1 MRFSSITAISV
12 YILFCFAAEGVCKPP
27 AREPVPAGVI
37 EPKTDAESGRTRF
50 LQNALT
56 QAERQ
61 WLKAHPRL
69 KVGVVKDRPPFEFA
83 DAQGMVHGMVP
94 DYLQLIADRLQVSF
108 VMVAKKGD
116 RPVSWGEVLAA
127 VQNRKID
134 FYPIMIQ
141 SPVLSEYLDFTPPY
155 IHYPWV
161 LIARSSRGKP
171 QKIEDFYGKKIAAV
185 DAFLLRE
192 KLAAHHPQLDM
203 IPINDPLAGL
213 TAVANGHIDAFVVNA
228 AVGAYLIRQ
237 HGFKQLELTGLT
249 GDHDASLRMG
259 VRNDLPL
266 LTAILAKAIRSL
278 TPEEHAA
285 THNQWISVDFEK
297 GVDWLGFFKIAALPA
312 MAALGIIILITMAN
326 RRLKKE
332 MAKRAEA
339 EIEAMETREDFRII
353 ADYTYGLESWH
364 DETGRLRWMNPAS
377 KRISGYTFEECMA
390 MPDFPFPIIAPEDRF
405 KWNDIQASFLRREPG
420 SGVILKIIRKDGA
433 GRWMFLSWN
442 PVFRDDGTFY
452 GTRISCHDYTQRMQ
466 MEQAVQESEAHT
478 RYLLESV
485 GGGVLFVNTKGVFSF
500 VNNNALSMLGY
511 TREEMLGQH
520 IDALIHHTHKDG
532 SLCTKEN
539 CRLYQAYA
547 GQTPVHASWDIFWKK
562 DKTSIPVEYFANPVY
577 KHDSLIGAVISF
589 LDITRRIHADKQ
601 IQRGRE
607 RLDFSLETANAY
619 YWEYDFK
626 KDVLTYRAESFYA
639 RNGYPENEIPRNH
652 ADYLAIVHPDDRSLF
667 DNASD
672 QYHQSRKSVFTVD
685 YRIKSKTSGWIWL
698 HSVGRAIEWDHRG
711 QAVVTAGLTQDITEQ
726 KNLIEQLNQSREWL
740 NFSLKAAGA
749 FYWQLDRRTNR
760 LNYDSTHFFKQLGLS
775 EQDIPQTDREYIS
788 LVCPDDQDRFI
799 QAVEAHNKGEATGI
813 NIDYR
818 MTRRHGGWTWVNTV
832 SRTIE
837 WDDQGRV
844 ICIAGLTTDIT
855 ERQALLE
862 QVQQA
867 GERLNFALKAAN
879 SIYWEH
885 DLVTDDLS
893 YSSDDMLVRHGYT
906 KENIPR
912 TMAQFHALVHPEDLA
927 VAVQQTQLHYEG
939 KIPSFGYDY
948 RIKTPDGKWA
958 WFNSTGRIIERDG
971 QGQIVK
977 RGGITLDITERMTLL
992 EKIRQ
997 SQERLRIISEYTY
1010 DWQSWQDI
1018 KEGMVW
1024 MNKAVE
1030 RISGYSVR
1038 ECMDMKDYPRPL
1050 FDEENFRLYQTHTAL
1065 ALQGKGRQEAI
1076 LRLTRKD
1083 HQNIWIQSSWEP
1095 IFDETGRVT
1104 GLVGATKDISE
1115 RKKAEAK
1122 LRLMSKVFAEAAD
1135 PIQILDLDH
1144 NIMDFNEAT
1153 VRAYGY
1159 ERHELL
1165 GRKAWLMVPQ
1175 EIDVRGKA
1183 LFHRCL
1189 NGETVQDVEWFRKK
1203 KDGSVI
1209 PILITLSL
1217 LKDDDGVPVGIAAI
1231 TKDISALKQAEQELK
1246 DHQDHL
1252 EELVE
1257 ARTAELAQA
1266 MRVAEEATQA
1276 KSDFLANMSHEI
1288 RTPLNAVIG
1297 FAHLALQTRLDDT
1310 QFDYIRKIQ
1319 NSSRAL
1325 LGVINDILDFS
1336 KIEAGKL
1343 TMETIEF
1350 SLEEVLETVVNLIGI
1365 KAQEKGIEVIFN
1377 IDPGLPRQFMGDPLR
1392 LGQILTN
1399 LTNNAVKFTETGEII
1414 IGCAIQNRVE
1424 HEIELEFFVQDSGI
1438 GLTQEQQDKLFGA
1451 FTQADSSTTRKYG
1464 GTGLGLFISKC
1475 LVEMMHG
1482 RIWVKSKPG
1491 QGAAFFFTVRLHMA
1505 KIQPARMVE
1514 PDEQFGHSKVLVVDD
1529 NPICRTVLAKM
1540 LESMSFKVSQA
1551 PGAEEGLAELE
1562 AAAKEDPFDLVLM
1575 DWKMP
1580 GMDGLHASRKI
1591 KSALGIKVPSIVMV
1605 SAYAR
1610 EDLMQE
1616 ADNMALDGYLIK
1628 PVSPSLLL
1636 DTIMV
1641 ALGKKSPSSVRHRR
1655 DGGRPGVAAIRGARL
1670 LVAEDNEINQQVARG
1685 ILENNGFRVDM
1696 ANNGRLAIDA
1706 LRTQPYDAV
1715 LMDIHMPEMDGYA
1728 ASREIRKDEKFK
1740 DLPIIAMTAN
1750 AMAGDREKAL
1760 AAGMNDHVA
1769 KPIDVTQLLSVL
1781 GKWVK
1786 KTDRIGTGD
1795 PLKTRDKGKPSGNPL
1810 GPLPGI
1816 NTDDGLDRL
1825 GGDLDLYL
1833 ELLRKFVENQAGAG
1847 ERIQKALDDQDL
1859 ETAQL
1864 LAHTAKGV
1872 AGNIGAE
1879 ALFEAASLLDKVLK
1893 QEDIPSARGLLP
1905 NLNQALTQVIQGIET
1920 GLSDRE
1926 SKEPEDMGT
1935 AASPE
1940 TIKQLLLDLKRLID
1954 DDDTDAG
1961 TLVKQ
1966 LAGALPGEGGKS
1978 LLNRLSKKISGY
1990 DFEGAKEAL
1999 AELCRECKMELDK

>member
-1 MRFSSITAISV
+1 MRVSYITAISV
-12 YILFCFAAEGVCKPP
+12 CILFCFTSEGACKPP

-50 LQNALT
+50 LQKTLT

-83 DAQGMVHGMVP
+83 DALGMVHGMVP

-161 LIARSSRGKP
+161 LIARNNRGKT

-297 GVDWLGFFKIAALPA
+297 GVDWQGFFKIAALPA
-312 MAALGIIILITMAN
+312 MAALGIIILITLAN
-326 RRLKKE
+326 RRLK
-332 MAKRAEA
+332 
-339 EIEAMETREDFRII
+339 
-353 ADYTYGLESWH
+353 
-364 DETGRLRWMNPAS
+364 
-377 KRISGYTFEECMA
+377 
-390 MPDFPFPIIAPEDRF
+390 
-405 KWNDIQASFLRREPG
+405 
-420 SGVILKIIRKDGA
+420 
-433 GRWMFLSWN
+433 
-442 PVFRDDGTFY
+442 
-452 GTRISCHDYTQRMQ
+452 
-466 MEQAVQESEAHT
+466 ESESHT
-478 RYLLESV
+478 RHLLESV
-485 GGGVLFVNTKGVFSF
+485 GGGVLFVDTKGIFSF
-500 VNNNALSMLGY
+500 INNNALSMLGY
-511 TREEMLGQH
+511 TKEEVLGQH
-520 IDALIHHTHKDG
+520 IDALIHHTQQNGD
-532 SLCTKEN
+532 LCTKEN
-539 CRLYQAYA
+539 CRLYPAYA
-547 GQTPVHASWDIFWKK
+547 GREIVRVPQDIFWKK
-562 DKTSIPVEYFANPVY
+562 DETALPVSYLANPVY
-577 KHDSLIGAVISF
+577 RHGRPIGAVITF
-589 LDITRRIHADKQ
+589 MDITRRLNADKQ

-607 RLDFSLETANAY
+607 RLDFSLETANAFS
-619 YWEYDFK
+619 WEYDFR
-626 KDVLTYRAESFYA
+626 KDAMTYRASSFFI
-639 RNGYPENEIPRNH
+639 RNGYSENEIPGNH
-652 ADYLAIVHPDDRSLF
+652 GQYLAIIHPDDRDLF
-667 DNASD
+667 TSASE
-672 QYHQSRKSVFTVD
+672 QYHQSSEAVFSVD
-685 YRIKSKTSGWIWL
+685 HRIKSKTSGWVWL
-698 HSVGRAIEWDHRG
+698 HSVGRAIEWDDQG
-711 QAVVTAGLTQDITEQ
+711 QIVATSGLTQDITEQ
-726 KNLIEQLNQSREWL
+726 KNLIEQL
-740 NFSLKAAGA
+740 
-749 FYWQLDRRTNR
+749 
-760 LNYDSTHFFKQLGLS
+760 
-775 EQDIPQTDREYIS
+775 
-788 LVCPDDQDRFI
+788 
-799 QAVEAHNKGEATGI
+799 
-813 NIDYR
+813 
-818 MTRRHGGWTWVNTV
+818 
-832 SRTIE
+832 
-837 WDDQGRV
+837 
-844 ICIAGLTTDIT
+844 
-855 ERQALLE
+855 
-862 QVQQA
+862 QQA

-893 YSSDDMLVRHGYT
+893 YSSDDMLARHGYT
-906 KENIPR
+906 KENTPR
-912 TMAQFHALVHPEDLA
+912 TMAQFHDLVHPEDLA
-927 VAVQQTQLHYEG
+927 AAVQQTQLHYEG

-948 RIKTPDGKWA
+948 RIKTPDGKWV
-958 WFNSTGRIIERDG
+958 WFNSSGRIIERDD
-971 QGQIVK
+971 QGQPIK
-977 RGGITLDITERMTLL
+977 RGGITLDITERMKLL
-992 EKIRQ
+992 QEVRQ
-997 SQERLRIISEYTY
+997 FQERLRIISDYTY
-1010 DWQSWQDI
+1010 DWQSWLDIQD
-1018 KEGMVW
+1018 GMVW

-1030 RISGYSVR
+1030 RITGYTVQ
-1038 ECMDMKDYPRPL
+1038 ECMEMEDYPRPL
-1050 FDEENFRLYQTHTAL
+1050 FDEENFKLYQKHTSL
-1065 ALQGKGRQEAI
+1065 ALQGQGRQEAV

-1083 HQNIWIQSSWEP
+1083 GQKIWIQSSWEP
-1095 IFDETGRVT
+1095 IFDGTGQVT

-1115 RKKAEAK
+1115 RKKAESK

-1153 VRAYGY
+1153 VTAYGY
-1159 ERHELL
+1159 ERQELL
-1165 GRKAWLMVPQ
+1165 GQKAWLMVPQ
-1175 EIDVRGKA
+1175 ELDDRGKV
-1183 LFHRCL
+1183 LFQRCL
-1189 NGETVQDVEWFRKK
+1189 NGEIVQDVEWLRKK
-1203 KDGSVI
+1203 KNGSVI

-1217 LKDDDGVPVGIAAI
+1217 LKDDEGAPVGMAVI

-1252 EELVE
+1252 EDLVE
-1257 ARTAELAQA
+1257 ERTAELAEA

-1343 TMETIEF
+1343 AMETIEF
-1350 SLEEVLETVVNLIGI
+1350 GLEEVLETVVNLIGI

-1377 IDPGLPRQFMGDPLR
+1377 IDPNLPRQLMGDPLR

-1414 IGCAIQNRVE
+1414 IGCAIQNRLE
-1424 HEIELEFFVQDSGI
+1424 DEIELEFFVQDSGI
-1438 GLTQEQQDKLFGA
+1438 GLTQEQQDKLFEA

-1491 QGAAFFFTVRLHMA
+1491 KGAAFFFTVRLQMA
-1505 KIQPARMVE
+1505 KSQPARMVE
-1514 PDEQFGHSKVLVVDD
+1514 PDEQFGRSKVLVVDD

-1562 AAAKEDPFDLVLM
+1562 AAAKEAPFDLVLM

-1591 KSALGIKVPSIVMV
+1591 KSSLGIKVPSIVMV

-1641 ALGKKSPSSVRHRR
+1641 ALGKKSASSARQHR
-1655 DGGRPGVAAIRGARL
+1655 GGGLPGVAAIKGARL

-1696 ANNGRLAIDA
+1696 ANNGRLAIEA
-1706 LRTQPYDAV
+1706 LQTQAYDAV
-1715 LMDIHMPEMDGYA
+1715 LMDIHMPEMDGYT

-1760 AAGMNDHVA
+1760 DAGMNDHVA

-1786 KTDRIGTGD
+1786 KTDGNGPDET
-1795 PLKTRDKGKPSGNPL
+1795 LQTRDKRKTPANAL

-1816 NTDDGLDRL
+1816 NTGDGLDRL

-1833 ELLRKFVENQAGAG
+1833 SLLCKFVENQAGSG
-1847 ERIQKALDDQDL
+1847 EQIQNALDGQDL
-1859 ETAQL
+1859 ETARRL
-1864 LAHTAKGV
+1864 VHTAKGV
-1872 AGNIGAE
+1872 AGNMGAE
-1879 ALFEAASLLDKVLK
+1879 ALFKSASLLDNALR
-1893 QEDIPSARGLLP
+1893 QEDIPKAR
-1905 NLNQALTQVIQGIET
+1905 NLMPDFNHALTLVIQGIET
-1920 GLSDRE
+1920 CLSNQRP
-1926 SKEPEDMGT
+1926 KEPEDT
-1935 AASPE
+1935 ESKASPE
-1940 TIKQLLLDLKRLID
+1940 TIKQLLSGLKQLID

-1966 LAGALPGEGGKS
+1966 LSGALPSEGGKR
-1978 LLNRLSKKISGY
+1978 LLHRLSKKISGY

-1999 AELCRECKMELDK
+1999 AELCRELKINLEE